1 MDFVHSCHI
10 TENTRCFSSLD
21 PMIGKEYITFED
33 NTSGKVVSRGT
44 IIMNK
49 SFVLKDVALVYNF
62 HFNCIGFTT
71 P

>member
-1 MDFVHSCHI
+1 M

-49 SFVLKDVALVYNF
+49 SFVLKDVAFSLQF
-62 HFNCIGFTT
+62 SF
-71 P
+71 

>member
-1 MDFVHSCHI
+1 MSHGFLHSCHM

-49 SFVLKDVALVYNF
+49 SFVLKDVAFSLQF
-62 HFNCIGFTT
+62 SF
-71 P
+71 